1 MSVVGNFFC
10 QRFKF
15 GGFCRLFFAHL
26 GFSPKLKKVQY
37 RTGNCG
43 SVLGTGA
50 DSPGVGHGG
59 DQQPEQGAAQV
70 LPRPGPGHHH
80 GLRLCP
86 PLLAGGAHHLPAVQ
100 GGEQSSKLIRSS
112 VMELKLA
119 PAPLFFLFWLRLQ
132 CQFNFQP
139 DNAILKCTRTV
150 VA

>member
-26 GFSPKLKKVQY
+26 GFSPILKKVQY

-100 GGEQSSKLIRSS
+100 GGEQFSKLIRS
-112 VMELKLA
+112 LN
-119 PAPLFFLFWLRLQ
+119 WLRLHFFS
-132 CQFNFQP
+132 CFGSGSSSSSISSPIMPF
-139 DNAILKCTRTV
+139 
-150 VA
+150 